1 MNNYINN
8 LNSLNNSCI
17 SNSSST
23 VSTTGSNSFMLN
35 NNNNNMNV
43 NKMFTRRLSNDINHF
58 LVNHHEI
65 ASENNKVLIKN
76 QQIDSSNVNNQGSL
90 IVILFILVELINK

>member
-1 MNNYINN
+1 MTNYVNN

-35 NNNNNMNV
+35 NNNVN
-43 NKMFTRRLSNDINHF
+43 NKMFTRRLSTDIVNHF
-58 LVNHHEI
+58 VINNHHELT
-65 ASENNKVLIKN
+65 SENISNILIKN
-76 QQIDSSNVNNQGSL
+76 QQIDFSNINNPPSQGNY
-90 IVILFILVELINK
+90 FIYLGWI